1 MWTALPNQSP
11 VIERPA
17 AILSSASSPPQP
29 VIVIVPV
36 PTVDAHVQ
44 PSPAVMPSPK
54 KIVATPPP
62 EKKTKII
69 FMDAPDSV
77 VPDIAMAAAAAP
89 VAAVAAAA
97 AVVLPVEEII
107 ELPKVAVK
115 EINVTQK
122 SAPVVEILKEEK
134 LIEKEILDD
143 GCVDIIFPFFYN
155 PDLDSLI
162 SNSDKNTKF
171 PKIKDF
177 NVTEIEELSLTV
189 RLPKDISIEDLIF
202 ELRHYIAT
210 EVRANVQIE
219 KKCPILFEIEL
230 ISLHITSILKFEPKI
245 VL

>member
-1 MWTALPNQSP
+1 M
-11 VIERPA
+11 
-17 AILSSASSPPQP
+17 
-29 VIVIVPV
+29 

-44 PSPAVMPSPK
+44 PIPAVMPSPK

-69 FMDAPDSV
+69 FMDAPDSA

-89 VAAVAAAA
+89 VAAA

-162 SNSDKNTKF
+162 TNSDKNAKF

-202 ELRHYIAT
+202 ELRHSIAT

>member
-1 MWTALPNQSP
+1 M
-11 VIERPA
+11 
-17 AILSSASSPPQP
+17 
-29 VIVIVPV
+29 
-36 PTVDAHVQ
+36 PTVDAHVK
-44 PSPAVMPSPK
+44 PIPAVKPSPK
-54 KIVATPPP
+54 KIAATPPP

-69 FMDAPDSV
+69 FMDAPDSD
-77 VPDIAMAAAAAP
+77 VPDIVPMAAAAAAAAP
-89 VAAVAAAA
+89 VAAAAAA
-97 AVVLPVEEII
+97 AAPAAPVAAAVVSPVEEII

-115 EINVTQK
+115 EIIVIQK
-122 SAPVVEILKEEK
+122 SAPVVEISKEEK

-171 PKIKDF
+171 PRINDSY
-177 NVTEIEELSLTV
+177 VTEIEELSLTV

-210 EVRANVQIE
+210 EVRANVHIE

>member
-1 MWTALPNQSP
+1 M
-11 VIERPA
+11 
-17 AILSSASSPPQP
+17 
-29 VIVIVPV
+29 
-36 PTVDAHVQ
+36 
-44 PSPAVMPSPK
+44 
-54 KIVATPPP
+54 
-62 EKKTKII
+62 
-69 FMDAPDSV
+69 
-77 VPDIAMAAAAAP
+77 
-89 VAAVAAAA
+89 
-97 AVVLPVEEII
+97 
-107 ELPKVAVK
+107 PKVAVK

-122 SAPVVEILKEEK
+122 SAPVVEISKEEK

-171 PKIKDF
+171 PRIKDS